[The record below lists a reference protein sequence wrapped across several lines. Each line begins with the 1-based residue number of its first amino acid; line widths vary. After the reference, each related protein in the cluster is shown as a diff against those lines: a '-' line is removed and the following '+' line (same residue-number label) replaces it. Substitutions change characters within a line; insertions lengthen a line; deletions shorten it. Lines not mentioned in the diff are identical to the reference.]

1 MRGARNR
8 WGVLGS
14 SLLLVGGALG
24 ADRLVAVPQPPAQ
37 AQAQAEA
44 ASADEREVQGMLER
58 LSQISKAIAADPQ
71 GPNAWRNQIAQADVS
86 LHLAMRSKG
95 KERDDW
101 LKMAV
106 DSLFGAAAQ
115 SPQNETSAHQRLS
128 QLPAQIAKACPG
140 SPVWSY
146 AAMQEVRLEHLRAM
160 AAAGDDPSKAQLY
173 LRDRLLRFAQE
184 HPSAAEAPGAVEE
197 AASLSVAM
205 GKKDDAGRCY
215 RYLMERYAGTPVARK
230 AEGAIWRL
238 RTGGETVELKLPRL
252 YPSGDANERP
262 FDLKDLRGKLVLVYF
277 WSSTSPRA
285 EVDLQLIK
293 HLMDRH
299 GSHGLEVVYVN
310 LDKDMVTAQSF
321 MSGRLTVG
329 THLHAPGGMSG
340 AVAKRYG
347 IESLPE
353 VFLLGPDGQVMKH
366 SLTAQ
371 QAEAEVT
378 AKMPRGR

>member
-1 MRGARNR
+1 MRGSMKK
-8 WGVLGS
+8 WGVIGG
-14 SLLLVGGALG
+14 SLLIVGGALG
-24 ADRLVAVPQPPAQ
+24 GDHPGAVPQGPAPTR
-37 AQAQAEA
+37 AQAEA
-44 ASADEREVQGMLER
+44 ASAEEREVQGLLER
-58 LSQISKAIAADPQ
+58 LSQLSKAIAADPQ
-71 GPNAWRNQIAQADVS
+71 GAQTWRNQIAQADVS

-101 LKMAV
+101 LKMAI

-115 SPQNETSAHQRLS
+115 SPQNETTARQRLA
-128 QLPAQIAKACPG
+128 QLPAQIAKACPD

-146 AAMQEVRLEHLRAM
+146 AAMQEVRLDYLRAM
-160 AAAGDDPSKAQLY
+160 AAASDDPSKAQLY
-173 LRDRLLRFAQE
+173 LRDRLLRFA
-184 HPSAAEAPGAVEE
+184 HDYPAAAEAPGAIEE
-197 AASLSVAM
+197 AASLSVPL
-205 GKKDDAGRCY
+205 GKKDDAARCY
-215 RYLMERYAGTPVARK
+215 RYLMERYAGTPVAQK

-238 RTGGETVELKLPRL
+238 RTGSETVELNLPRL
-252 YPSGDANERP
+252 YPSGEANERP

-285 EVDLQLIK
+285 EVDLQLLK
-293 HLMDRH
+293 HLMDKH

-310 LDKDMVTAQSF
+310 LDKDMVTAQTY

-329 THLHAPGGMSG
+329 THLHASGGMSG
-340 AVAKRYG
+340 GVAKRYG

-353 VFLLGPDGQVMKH
+353 VFLLGPDGELMKH

-378 AKMPRGR
+378 AKPPRGR